1 MSDRVGPPLESLPT
15 VALPVPRAP
24 LLSPP
29 AAELARLAASPAAG
43 ATLRPDG
50 ALKPYDVVI
59 SPATCGPEGV
69 VILMD
74 EELLPPLREPDCLVI
89 LLDEDPTSHAQSA
102 SGSRL

>member
-15 VALPVPRAP
+15 VAP
-24 LLSPP
+24 LLSSP
-29 AAELARLAASPAAG
+29 AAELARLAGSPAAG